1 MGRKPLKLGEIYGSY
16 DGSIATDYPVENEFN
31 EDKIV
36 SYLEPKPKMV
46 VGNLR
51 TRALSRVR
59 EQKTWEDVLKIVEIY
74 SHIITEEE
82 ALEEWLKGKS

>member
-16 DGSIATDYPVENEFN
+16 DDSIATDYPVENEFD
-31 EDKIV
+31 EDKVV
-36 SYLEPKPKMV
+36 SYSEPRPKMV

-59 EQKTWEDVLKIVEIY
+59 EQKTWEDVLKISLPER
-74 SHIITEEE
+74 
-82 ALEEWLKGKS
+82 